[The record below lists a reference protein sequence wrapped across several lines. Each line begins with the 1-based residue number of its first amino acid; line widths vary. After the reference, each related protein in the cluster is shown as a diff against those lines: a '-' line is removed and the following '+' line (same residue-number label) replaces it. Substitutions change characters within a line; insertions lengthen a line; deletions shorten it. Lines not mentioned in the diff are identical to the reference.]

1 MTLRVNELIDGGYI
15 GIGFGSQS
23 MVGAEIWYCQITQGA
38 HVSPSCSN
46 LHHQEAQ
53 FPTLSKREAFTC
65 CVASVG
71 SHVVPR
77 CTEDEYAI
85 EIVDSCLS
93 PTESFVTLRAP
104 LCKLNADGSKCF
116 QLQQGEVDFIAAY
129 SPSLIG
135 PHGFSRRTM
144 GRIDLNTGWGAA
156 SSSDSANAGL
166 FALHGGLMIVCWFV
180 LVPAAIWIVRYCKG
194 KTWRLVAHIALVG
207 VSGSLVFAVAT
218 MALVSVEGTSF
229 GTVGGG
235 SVFSKHKIVGLC
247 VVAFV
252 AFMLIT
258 GEARRTR
265 EINKVIK
272 TTAMDRIVLLAH
284 RCGGFTLLGM
294 AWWK

>member
-1 MTLRVNELIDGGYI
+1 MTLRVEELIDGGYI

-23 MVGAEIWYCQITQGA
+23 MVGAEMWYCQAIPGSD
-38 HVSPSCSN
+38 VSSSCSIPR
-46 LHHQEAQ
+46 QEAQ
-53 FPTLSKREAFTC
+53 PPTTPKPAVFSC
-65 CVASVG
+65 CVASAG

-77 CTEDEYAI
+77 CVEDEYI
-85 EIVDSCLS
+85 LDVEDSCTS
-93 PTESFVTLRAP
+93 PMESFVTLQAP
-104 LCKLNADGSKCF
+104 LCKLQADGSRCF
-116 QLQQGEVDFIAAY
+116 ELPQGEVDFIAAY

-144 GRIDLNTGWGAA
+144 GRIDLNTGWGAS

-194 KTWRLVAHIALVG
+194 KAWRLVAHIALVG

-252 AFMLIT
+252 AFMLVT

-284 RCGGFTLLGM
+284 RCGGFTLLMM